1 MVSDAIETAIL
12 QNSLFFSLLVGNL
25 AVETGST
32 WTASATTSSL
42 ILQLYL
48 TKLLN
53 RMIGGHGRTAGVS
66 IVIPRA
72 RHIK

>member
-1 MVSDAIETAIL
+1 
-12 QNSLFFSLLVGNL
+12 L

-53 RMIGGHGRTAGVS
+53 RMIGGHGRTAGAS
-66 IVIPRA
+66 IGRPRA